1 MASGTGLLDHRA
13 AAWDAPLLAAC
24 EVTPDRLPP
33 IDDAACTGLRA
44 PWAARW
50 PALAAVPWFPAWGDG
65 ACSSVGSGCLGAGR
79 VGLNVGTSAALRLI
93 VPEPAALPLGLW
105 HYRIDRERHVVGGAT
120 SEGGNV
126 AAWWRGL
133 AGDDDALERDVAALA
148 PDAHGLTV
156 LPFLAGERSL
166 GWHGHA
172 RGAIVGLSLATSR
185 ADIFRA
191 LLEAV
196 ALRLAAVHA
205 RLRPLAAPDHAVIA
219 SGGALSRSPTWAQIV
234 ADALGL
240 PVRVA
245 REAEASS
252 RGAALLGGERLGRP
266 LPLELVEGEVIDAD
280 PARHVVYQAALARQ
294 QALYEVVVAPG
305 ES

>member
-1 MASGTGLLDHRA
+1 LFEGSKRYIPYPFPLFSVRRAGTPVPFSATRDGFGFSVFDYGPFSFGPVGHLKLPRWERSDGALQGLGNVGLAVEVGAFAQFWWTPWLRTRA
-13 AAWDAPLLAAC
+13 EVRQGFGGHHGLVADLTGDVVVPATPLL
-24 EVTPDRLPP
+24 TL
-33 IDDAACTGLRA
+33 
-44 PWAARW
+44 
-50 PALAAVPWFPAWGDG
+50 
-65 ACSSVGSGCLGAGR
+65 SGGPR
-79 VGLNVGTSAALRLI
+79 
-93 VPEPAALPLGLW
+93 
-105 HYRIDRERHVVGGAT
+105 
-120 SEGGNV
+120 
-126 AAWWRGL
+126 
-133 AGDDDALERDVAALA
+133 
-148 PDAHGLTV
+148 
-156 LPFLAGERSL
+156 
-166 GWHGHA
+166 
-172 RGAIVGLSLATSR
+172 LSLATSR

-266 LPLELVEGEVIDAD
+266 LPLELVDGEVVDAD